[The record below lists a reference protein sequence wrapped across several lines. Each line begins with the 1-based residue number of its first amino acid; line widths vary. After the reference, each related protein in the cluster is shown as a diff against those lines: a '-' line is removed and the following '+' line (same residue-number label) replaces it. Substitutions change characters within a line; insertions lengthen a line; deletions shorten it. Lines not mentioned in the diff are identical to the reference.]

1 MNIAIFSDTFLPEI
15 NGVAV
20 SVNSLFNLLK
30 KNGHTV
36 YVITTSKEKEPTFK
50 DNVLMIPGLEL
61 KKLYGYRASFV
72 YNEKAFQILKNLKLD
87 LVHINTEF
95 GIAQFGFIVANKLNI
110 PSVYT
115 YHTMYEDYTYYA
127 TKGYFDRFSKWA
139 IREFDKACMNRATEI
154 ISPSDKTKI
163 YLRSI
168 GVEKYINVVPT
179 GFDFSR
185 FNKNEANILKAEEIQ
200 KQFNIPSDKR
210 ILLSLGRIA
219 KEKSIDVIIKGYK
232 DYLDK
237 THDKT
242 TLLLIV
248 GDGPSLNELCELAK
262 ELKIQSNQ
270 ILFIGKVD
278 NSLVPYFY
286 IMSDLF
292 LNASISETQ
301 GLTFMEAMAAELP
314 VLCRFDNNLV
324 GVIDNKINGFF
335 YQDVGDFENK
345 LRYVLGLPTNELDKI
360 KKNALSSI
368 DKFSEQTF
376 YINIMEVYRR
386 AIRKFW

>member
-185 FNKNEANILKAEEIQ
+185 FNKNEANILKAEESQ

>member
-20 SVNSLFNLLK
+20 SVNSLFNFLK

-50 DNVLMIPGLEL
+50 DNVLRIPGLEL

>member
-95 GIAQFGFIVANKLNI
+95 GVAQFGFIVANKLNI

-219 KEKSIDVIIKGYK
+219 KEKSIEVIIKGYK